1 MTRIIILK
9 NTVANKKL
17 VYEGDVIDV
26 DPNDAKFLVYIKK
39 AKYASEAEKPSPAKL
54 SVSQPIIKTEMKQII
69 TALEEPVKR
78 KRGRP
83 AKK

>member
-17 VYEGDVIDV
+17 VYVGDVIDV

-39 AKYASEAEKPSPAKL
+39 AKYETPGEVPATEKL
-54 SVSQPIIKTEMKQII
+54 SVIQPIIKTEMKQTI
-69 TALEEPVKR
+69 TALDEPVKR

-83 AKK
+83 AKQ

>member
-1 MTRIIILK
+1 MTKIEIIK

-17 VYEGDVIDV
+17 VYVGDVVDV
-26 DPNDAKFLVYIKK
+26 DPNDAKFLVHIKK
-39 AKYASEAEKPSPAKL
+39 AKYVFDEVPKAKEQVLTTAKIETASENA
-54 SVSQPIIKTEMKQII
+54 
-69 TALEEPVKR
+69 VKR